1 MYNSAILLYFDQINA
16 ALVSLLSK
24 TLQITTLKVWTAV
37 YYIVLIY
44 NKMVH
49 YNLLTIQCLY
59 D

>member
-24 TLQITTLKVWTAV
+24 TLQIPTLSVWTVV

-44 NKMVH
+44 SEMV
-49 YNLLTIQCLY
+49 QCLY